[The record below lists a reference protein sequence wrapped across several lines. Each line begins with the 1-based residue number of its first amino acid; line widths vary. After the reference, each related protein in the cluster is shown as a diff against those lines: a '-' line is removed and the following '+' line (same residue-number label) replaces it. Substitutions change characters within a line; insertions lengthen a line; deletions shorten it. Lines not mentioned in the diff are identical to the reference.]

1 MIQGLDPRRMARAD
15 FIARFSHVFEYS
27 AWISEAAFDAGLP
40 ADATTAEG
48 LHRALCAVLRAAP
61 RERKQALIEAH
72 PDLAGRLAER
82 LAGAGRLTSDSIREQ
97 SSVGLDRLSDDEHE
111 RFTALNAAYR
121 EKFGIPFIMAVKG
134 QTKEDILESFRRRIM
149 NDAETEFA
157 DALAQIERIALL
169 RLKDILP

>member
-1 MIQGLDPRRMARAD
+1 MIQGLDPRRMACAD
-15 FIARFSHVFEYS
+15 YAARFSHVFEYS

-72 PDLAGRLAER
+72 PDLAGRLAR
-82 LAGAGRLTSDSIREQ
+82 AGRLTSDSIREQ
-97 SSVGLDRLSDDEHE
+97 SSVGLDRLSDEEYE
-111 RFTALNAAYR
+111 RFTTLNAAYR

-134 QTKEDILESFRRRIM
+134 HTKEDILECFRRRIM

-169 RLKDILP
+169 RLKGILP

>member
-1 MIQGLDPRRMARAD
+1 MIQGLDPRGMARAD
-15 FIARFSHVFEYS
+15 FVARFSHVFEYS

-72 PDLAGRLAER
+72 PDLAGRLAR
-82 LAGAGRLTSDSIREQ
+82 AGRLTSDSIREQ
-97 SSVGLDRLSDDEHE
+97 SSVGLDRLSDEEYE
-111 RFTALNAAYR
+111 RFTTLNAAYR

-134 QTKEDILESFRRRIM
+134 QTKEDIHEGFQRRIM
-149 NDAETEFA
+149 NDAGAEFA
-157 DALAQIERIALL
+157 EALAQIERIALL

>member
-72 PDLAGRLAER
+72 PDLAGRLAR
-82 LAGAGRLTSDSIREQ
+82 AGGLTSDSIREQ

-149 NDAETEFA
+149 NDAEAEFA

>member
-1 MIQGLDPRRMARAD
+1 MNQGLDPRRMARAD

-27 AWISEAAFDAGLP
+27 TWISEAAFDTGLP

-61 RERKQALIEAH
+61 RESKQALIEAH
-72 PDLAGRLAER
+72 PDLAGRLAR
-82 LAGAGRLTSDSIREQ
+82 ARRLTSDSIREQ
-97 SSVGLDRLSDDEHE
+97 SSVGLDRLSDEEYE
-111 RFTALNAAYR
+111 RFTTLNAAYR

-134 QTKEDILESFRRRIM
+134 RTKEDILESFQRRIT
-149 NDAETEFA
+149 NDAEAEFA
-157 DALAQIERIALL
+157 EALAQIERIAFL

>member
-15 FIARFSHVFEYS
+15 FVARFSHVFEYS

-72 PDLAGRLAER
+72 PDLAGRLAR
-82 LAGAGRLTSDSIREQ
+82 AGRLTSDSIREQ
-97 SSVGLDRLSDDEHE
+97 SYVGLDRLSDDEHE
-111 RFTALNAAYR
+111 RFTTLNAAYR

-134 QTKEDILESFRRRIM
+134 QTKEDILECFRRRIM

-157 DALAQIERIALL
+157 HALAQIERIALL

>member
-15 FIARFSHVFEYS
+15 FVARFSHVFECS

-72 PDLAGRLAER
+72 PDLAGRLAR
-82 LAGAGRLTSDSIREQ
+82 AGRLTSDSIREQ

-111 RFTALNAAYR
+111 RFTTLNAAYR

-134 QTKEDILESFRRRIM
+134 QTKEDILECFQRRIM
-149 NDAETEFA
+149 NDAEAEFA

>member
-1 MIQGLDPRRMARAD
+1 MIQGLDPRRLARAD
-15 FIARFSHVFEYS
+15 FVARFSHVFEYS

-40 ADATTAEG
+40 ADAATAEG

-72 PDLAGRLAER
+72 PDLAGRLAR
-82 LAGAGRLTSDSIREQ
+82 AGRLTSDSIREQ
-97 SSVGLDRLSDDEHE
+97 SSVGFDRLSDDEYE
-111 RFTALNAAYR
+111 RFTTLNAAYR

-134 QTKEDILESFRRRIM
+134 QTKEDIVECFQRRIM
-149 NDAETEFA
+149 NDAEAEFA
-157 DALAQIERIALL
+157 DALAQIERIALH

>member
-1 MIQGLDPRRMARAD
+1 MIQGLDPRRMARAN
-15 FIARFSHVFEYS
+15 FVVRFSNVFEYS

-72 PDLAGRLAER
+72 PDLAGRLAR
-82 LAGAGRLTSDSIREQ
+82 AGRLTSDSIREQ

-111 RFTALNAAYR
+111 RFTTLNAAYR

-134 QTKEDILESFRRRIM
+134 QTKQDILESFQRRIM
-149 NDAETEFA
+149 NDAEAEFA
-157 DALAQIERIALL
+157 DALAQIERIALF
-169 RLKDILP
+169 RLNDILP

>member
-15 FIARFSHVFEYS
+15 FVARFSHVFEYS

-72 PDLAGRLAER
+72 PDLAGRLAR
-82 LAGAGRLTSDSIREQ
+82 AGRLTSDSIREQ
-97 SSVGLDRLSDDEHE
+97 SSVGLDRLSDEEYE
-111 RFTALNAAYR
+111 RFTTLNAAYR

-134 QTKEDILESFRRRIM
+134 QTKEDILECFRRRIM
-149 NDAETEFA
+149 NDAEAEFA

>member
-15 FIARFSHVFEYS
+15 FVARFSHVFEYS

-72 PDLAGRLAER
+72 PDLAGRLAR
-82 LAGAGRLTSDSIREQ
+82 AGRLTSDSIREQ

-111 RFTALNAAYR
+111 RFTTLNAAYR
-121 EKFGIPFIMAVKG
+121 EKFGMPFIMAVKG
-134 QTKEDILESFRRRIM
+134 QTKEDILDGFQRRIM
-149 NDAETEFA
+149 NDAEAEFA
-157 DALAQIERIALL
+157 EALAQIERIASL